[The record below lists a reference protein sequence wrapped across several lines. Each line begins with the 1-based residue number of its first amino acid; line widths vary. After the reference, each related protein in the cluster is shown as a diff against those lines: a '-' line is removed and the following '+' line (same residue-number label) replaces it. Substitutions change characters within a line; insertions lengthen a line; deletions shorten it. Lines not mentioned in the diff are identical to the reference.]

1 MKQYGI
7 RAALLMTVATPGFVL
22 GLGNELA
29 YTQNNPPSQH
39 TASGYLAK
47 DHPILIN
54 ADLLIGRIIGQP
66 TNAFLKTI
74 SNGETKHTTFDF
86 DNEYRGGF
94 RVGLGFGLR
103 NDFNLSAQWT
113 RMSNGNSEFYQFADA
128 NQTITDLQL
137 PSGFQ
142 NTSIKDH
149 KIDAFSRQKL
159 RYQTVD
165 LILQTAAWMLD
176 SNLRFQ
182 PFGGVRYLY
191 FRRHLTTKLEDKV
204 DIGNDTSTNSFFR
217 IRAIGVFLGTD
228 VKYIIAKHFH
238 FYSNVLLAIL
248 NGSQTRHYSGQSD
261 ITGAVIQSEI
271 NDEHFQISMNPQI
284 ELRFGFAW
292 EHVFNNQWILSLRVG
307 YELASLIHASA
318 PAITPGPTVTD
329 AGPLRTN
336 DVVKTQFIV
345 VGFTLGF

>member
-7 RAALLMTVATPGFVL
+7 RAALLMAVATPGFVL

-39 TASGYLAK
+39 AASGYLAK

-113 RMSNGNSEFYQFADA
+113 RMSNGNSESYQFTDA
-128 NQTITDLQL
+128 NQGITDLQL
-137 PSGFQ
+137 PSGF
-142 NTSIKDH
+142 NNITTFKGN
-149 KIDAFSRQKL
+149 KVDAFSRQKL

-191 FRRHLTTKLEDKV
+191 FRRHLITKLQDKA
-204 DIGNDTSTNSFFR
+204 DPAQKTSTDAFFR
-217 IRAIGVFLGTD
+217 IRATGVFLGTD

-248 NGSQTRHYSGQSD
+248 SGSHTHHYSGQSSL
-261 ITGAVIQSEI
+261 IAGIQSEI
-271 NDEHFQISMNPQI
+271 DDEHFQISMSPQI

-292 EHVFNNQWILSLRVG
+292 EHVFNNQWILSLRIG
-307 YELASLIHASA
+307 YELASLIQTSA
-318 PAITPGPTVTD
+318 PAITPGPTIAD
-329 AGPLRTN
+329 AGLLRTN
-336 DVVKTQFIV
+336 DVVKTQFVV